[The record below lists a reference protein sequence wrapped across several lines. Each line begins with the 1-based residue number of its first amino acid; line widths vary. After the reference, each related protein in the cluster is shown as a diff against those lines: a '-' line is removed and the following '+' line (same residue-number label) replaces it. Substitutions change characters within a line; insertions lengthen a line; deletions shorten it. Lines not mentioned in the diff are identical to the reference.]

1 MEAPAA
7 AKYLGIH
14 LLKLYAIID
23 SGDLPAY
30 KFGRVIHLQRIDVV
44 AYLARCKVQPGTLG
58 HLYPPASTATRPG
71 NASGLA

>member
-44 AYLARCKVQPGTLG
+44 AYLARCKVQPGALG
-58 HLYPPASTATRPG
+58 HLYPPGEYGDPPRKR
-71 NASGLA
+71 